1 MSLILNCAWLFH
13 VQNWNW
19 LWWVM
24 THSCLEFLTVC
35 IIILLSSLLDWSC
48 DRVRKNILY
57 SSWRTS
63 RQSHDSN
70 CSLQSSSSFSFW
82 IHFTDSWSCCWCLLH
97 QTASAQEKSIQV
109 HSLHSNWVSLDFVSS
124 TSLAVIIT

>member
-13 VQNWNW
+13 VQNWNQ

-24 THSCLEFLTVC
+24 THSCLKFFTVH
-35 IIILLSSLLDWSC
+35 IIILLSFLLDQSR
-48 DRVRKNILY
+48 DRARKNILY

-63 RQSHDSN
+63 RQSYDSD

-82 IHFTDSWSCCWCLLH
+82 VHFIDSQSHCRCLLY
-97 QTASAQEKSIQV
+97 QIASAQEKSIQIC
-109 HSLHSNWVSLDFVSS
+109 SLHSNWVSLDFVSS
-124 TSLAVIIT
+124 TFLAVIIT